1 MMAAAGG
8 PVDKERSVDF
18 TIEDDLQKLRQKVRR
33 MVDERLKPHDAAIEA
48 DGRIPDDAL
57 DAIRGL
63 GLFGSHTPA
72 AYGGLGLDML
82 GNCLVIGEMARAH
95 IAYFYTYSMNVH
107 IASKGIELYG
117 TEEQRQRWLPDLASG
132 RTIGSYALTEEG
144 AGSDAAAAKT
154 SATLQDGAYVLNGR
168 KRYITN
174 APIAGLFTVFA
185 ATGVDKNNRPSLS
198 AFVIERDTPGLAIG
212 DLFQMAGGRGAYHA
226 EVVLT
231 DCRVPVANRIGEEGE
246 GFAIAMSGLDAGRIN
261 WAAYC
266 VGAAQNLLDMT
277 IDHVTSRQ
285 QFGRPLGDNQGI
297 QWMLA
302 DMIADLHAARL
313 VCYDAAVRYESEPDN
328 RPLIGAKA
336 KLIASEMVGR
346 MADQTVQLFGG
357 EGYRKDLPVE
367 RIWREVRA
375 IRILEGTSEIMR
387 HIVTRD
393 TLRAA
398 RGRNDRSPSSL

>member
-1 MMAAAGG
+1 MSFAI
-8 PVDKERSVDF
+8 S
-18 TIEDDLQKLRQKVRR
+18 DDLRELQRNVRR
-33 MVDERLKPHDAAIEA
+33 MVEERLKPHDAAIEA
-48 DGRIPDDAL
+48 EGRIPEEAL
-57 DAIRGL
+57 DAIREL

-82 GNCLVIGEMARAH
+82 GNCHVIEEMARAH

-117 TEEQRQRWLPDLASG
+117 TEAQRRRWLPELASG
-132 RTIGSYALTEEG
+132 RVIGSYALTEEG
-144 AGSDAAAAKT
+144 AGSDAVAAKT
-154 SATLQDGAYVLNGR
+154 NARREDGAYVLNGR

-174 APIAGLFTVFA
+174 APVAGLFTVFA
-185 ATGVDKNNRPSLS
+185 ATGTDKKGRPALS

-212 DLFQMAGGRGAYHA
+212 EVFQMAGGRGAYHA

-231 DCRVPVANRIGEEGE
+231 DCRVPIDHRIGEEGE

-277 IDHVTSRQ
+277 IDHLTTRE
-285 QFGRPLGDNQGI
+285 QFGRPLADNQGI

-302 DMIADLHAARL
+302 DMVAELHAARL
-313 VCYDAAVRYESEPDN
+313 VCYDAALRYESEPEN
-328 RPLIGAKA
+328 RPLVGARA
-336 KLIASEMVGR
+336 KLIASEMAGR
-346 MADQTVQLFGG
+346 IADQSVQLFGG
-357 EGYRKDLPVE
+357 EGYRKDLPIE

-387 HIVTRD
+387 HIVARD

-398 RGRNDRSPSSL
+398 RGRNDHSSIKL

>member
-1 MMAAAGG
+1 M
-8 PVDKERSVDF
+8 SF
-18 TIEDDLQKLRQKVRR
+18 SISDDLRELQENVRR

-48 DGRIPDDAL
+48 EGHIPDEAL
-57 DAIRGL
+57 NAIRDL

-72 AYGGLGLDML
+72 ANGGLGLDML
-82 GNCLVIGEMARAH
+82 GNCHVIEEMARAH

-132 RTIGSYALTEEG
+132 RTIGCYALTEEG
-144 AGSDAAAAKT
+144 AGSDAVAAKT
-154 SATLQDGAYVLNGR
+154 NARREDGSYVLNGR

-185 ATGVDKNNRPSLS
+185 ATGVGKNDKPSLS
-198 AFVIERDTPGLAIG
+198 AFVIERDTPGLAMG
-212 DLFQMAGGRGAYHA
+212 DIFQMAGGRGAYHA

-231 DCRVPVANRIGEEGE
+231 DCRVPVSHRIGEEGE

-261 WAAYC
+261 WSAYC
-266 VGAAQNLLDMT
+266 IGAAQNLLDMT
-277 IDHVTSRQ
+277 IDHLTTRE
-285 QFGRPLGDNQGI
+285 QFGRPLADNQGI

-302 DMIADLHAARL
+302 DMVAELHAARL
-313 VCYDAAVRYESEPDN
+313 VCYDAAVRYESEPEN
-328 RPLIGAKA
+328 RPLVGARA
-336 KLIASEMVGR
+336 KLIASEMAGR
-346 MADQTVQLFGG
+346 IADQSVQLFGG

-367 RIWREVRA
+367 RIWRELRA

-387 HIVTRD
+387 HIIARD

-398 RGRNDRSPSSL
+398 RGRNDRSSMKL